1 MPDPLETLLRPEI
14 QALSAYH
21 VPDATG
27 LIKLDA
33 MENPYGWPPALRDD
47 WLRALRDAELNRY
60 PDPRAGELQAAL
72 REAMAIPAGMD
83 LLLGNGSDE
92 LIQML
97 ALAVAAPAQG
107 APAVKAPAGS
117 NASAGRDQ
125 AQPWTPSGRPDRKRN
140 GGYDREH
147 EGGAHVQRP
156 LASEPASARVQA
168 RARPTLLSLEPG
180 FVMYRMIA
188 LFAGLDYVGVPLNA
202 DDLAL
207 DVDATLQAIEAHRPA
222 LTFIAYPNNPTGN
235 LFDADAIE
243 QIIAASPGLVIVDE
257 AYAPFTDASF
267 LPRLGDW
274 PNLLVMRTVSKMG
287 LAGLRLGYLA
297 GPPAWIA
304 QLDKVR
310 LPYNVNVL
318 SQASAVFAL
327 RHRAV
332 LDEQTRAIRRE
343 RERLATALA
352 ELDGGRGLL
361 TSYPSEAN
369 FILVRTAPDRAGPLF
384 DGLLERGILIKKL
397 DGSHPLLADCLRLT
411 VGLPEENA
419 KLLEALTAMIGRR

>member
-1 MPDPLETLLRPEI
+1 
-14 QALSAYH
+14 
-21 VPDATG
+21 
-27 LIKLDA
+27 
-33 MENPYGWPPALRDD
+33 
-47 WLRALRDAELNRY
+47 
-60 PDPRAGELQAAL
+60 
-72 REAMAIPAGMD
+72 
-83 LLLGNGSDE
+83 
-92 LIQML
+92 
-97 ALAVAAPAQG
+97 
-107 APAVKAPAGS
+107 
-117 NASAGRDQ
+117 
-125 AQPWTPSGRPDRKRN
+125 
-140 GGYDREH
+140 
-147 EGGAHVQRP
+147 
-156 LASEPASARVQA
+156 
-168 RARPTLLSLEPG
+168 
-180 FVMYRMIA
+180 MYRMIA

-202 DDLAL
+202 DDFAL
-207 DVDATLQAIEAHRPA
+207 DLDTTLAAIETHRPA

-235 LFDADAIE
+235 LFAADAIE

-304 QLDKVR
+304 QFDKVR

-332 LDEQTRAIRRE
+332 LDQQSQAIRSE
-343 RERLATALA
+343 RERLAAALI
-352 ELDGGRGLL
+352 ELDAGRGRL
-361 TSYPSEAN
+361 TVYPSAAN
-369 FILVRTAPDRAGPLF
+369 FILVRAEPGRAGPLF

-419 KLLEALTAMIGRR
+419 KLLDALAAMIGIS